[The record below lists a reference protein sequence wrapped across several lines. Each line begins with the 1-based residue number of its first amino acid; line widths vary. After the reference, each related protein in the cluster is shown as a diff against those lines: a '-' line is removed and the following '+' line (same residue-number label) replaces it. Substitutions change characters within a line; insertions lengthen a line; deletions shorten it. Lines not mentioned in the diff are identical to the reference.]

1 MVKTKRFIYVKA
13 KGTVMAKR
21 IKRSKIRK
29 TQKKSGKLEKF
40 YPVISEVAGEEA
52 LRVVEYLQNK
62 ENISEFKIA
71 DATNVEVNK
80 IRSMLYRLHEQNLV
94 TYYRKKDRKKGWYI
108 SYWTFNQKGLPYLV
122 KSMSRQKLEHL
133 RERLVKEERNINSFY
148 ICPNI
153 CTRLDFETAVECG
166 FRCPECGE
174 LIAVQDNSRTIVNL
188 REKIRELEAN

>member
-1 MVKTKRFIYVKA
+1 MSKSIKCMKS
-13 KGTVMAKR
+13 K
-21 IKRSKIRK
+21 IKRQSRK
-29 TQKKSGKLEKF
+29 SRQMEK
-40 YPVISEVAGEEA
+40 YYSTVTEVAGEEA
-52 LRVVEYLQNK
+52 LPVVEYMHGK

-108 SYWTFNQKGLPYLV
+108 SYWTLNSKGFPHLIRT
-122 KSMSRQKLEHL
+122 MRRQKLEHL
-133 RERLVKEERNINSFY
+133 RERLNKEERNLNSFF

-174 LIAVQDNSRTIVNL
+174 LIALQDNTRTILNL
-188 REKIRELEAN
+188 RERIRELEAQ